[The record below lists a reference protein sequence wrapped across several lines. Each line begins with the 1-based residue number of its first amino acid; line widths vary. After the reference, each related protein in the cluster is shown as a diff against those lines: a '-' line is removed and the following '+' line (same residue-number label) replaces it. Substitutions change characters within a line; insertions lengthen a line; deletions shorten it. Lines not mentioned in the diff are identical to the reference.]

1 MEGLLKNC
9 IVLSLGL
16 HVLEFYMFLHVLAIS
31 ICLHGSFCGF
41 CFPFDDWRDFG
52 SIFAIMQGESFRD
65 QIYFS
70 QMTFSIFDTDSVQ
83 ELCAGENEYIAGLAR
98 DQLVDL
104 DRLLANVQL
113 MVP

>member
-41 CFPFDDWRDFG
+41 CLPLTTG
-52 SIFAIMQGESFRD
+52 EILAPIFAIMQGESFRD
-65 QIYFS
+65 QIRSSWEF
-70 QMTFSIFDTDSVQ
+70 
-83 ELCAGENEYIAGLAR
+83 
-98 DQLVDL
+98 LVDVKRYAVTAKL
-104 DRLLANVQL
+104 HCIRIDIWMQ
-113 MVP
+113 

>member
-65 QIYFS
+65 QIRSSWEF
-70 QMTFSIFDTDSVQ
+70 
-83 ELCAGENEYIAGLAR
+83 
-98 DQLVDL
+98 LVDVKRYAMTAKL
-104 DRLLANVQL
+104 HCIRIDIWMQ
-113 MVP
+113 